1 MKLTLDNTK
10 RVNDIFY
17 WDIPFPSYKIQSI
30 TVTTNNYSFIA
41 FYNYNLE
48 TGEGVEQYLQSG
60 RTDDTNPSIFNG
72 SFSVFFK
79 LGYDF
84 ISEVN
89 SMEIHIEPV

>member
-1 MKLTLDNTK
+1 MLLTLDNTK
-10 RVNDIFY
+10 RLNDIFY
-17 WDIPFPSYKIQSI
+17 WDIPFNSYKIQSI

-60 RTDDTNPSIFNG
+60 RTDDTNPSMFNG
-72 SFSVFFK
+72 PFSVFFK
-79 LGYDF
+79 LGYEF

-89 SMEIHIEPV
+89 SIYINIESV